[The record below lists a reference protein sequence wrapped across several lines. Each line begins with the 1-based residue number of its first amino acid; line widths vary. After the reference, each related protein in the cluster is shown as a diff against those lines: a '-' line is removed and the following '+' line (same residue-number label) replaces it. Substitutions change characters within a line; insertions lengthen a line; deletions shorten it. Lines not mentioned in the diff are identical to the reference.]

1 VAAAHAA
8 GALREVPRPLA
19 LRMPVPALLT
29 AADVGVRYG
38 GVTALAGLNLE
49 VRRGE
54 IVGLIGANGAGK
66 STFFNAVS
74 GLAPVTGSIRYRGVE
89 LVGRRA
95 SSRSALG
102 TSRTFQDVGLLRPES
117 VVENVLLAQ
126 TWLAR
131 YAAAVGILGM
141 GG

>member
-1 VAAAHAA
+1 MISTESLSLYFGSRV
-8 GALREVPRPLA
+8 LFENVDIKFVP
-19 LRMPVPALLT
+19 
-29 AADVGVRYG
+29 GNCY
-38 GVTALAGLNLE
+38 
-49 VRRGE
+49 
-54 IVGLIGANGAGK
+54 GLIGANGAGK

-95 SSRSALG
+95 STRSALG
-102 TSRTFQDVGLLRPES
+102 ASRTFQDVGLLRPES

-131 YAAAVGILGM
+131 YAAAVGILAL
-141 GG
+141 GGSRGTEDELRRRARIAL